1 MKVYKMIV
9 DKRPAHCLFLPFK
22 MFGCKIDIPECGQM
36 VTEDIGN
43 GWKQG
48 SMRPDHRCIFRG
60 KITRYLLF

>member
-9 DKRPAHCLFLPFK
+9 DKRPAHCLFCPLK
-22 MFGCKIDIPECGQM
+22 CSAVKIDIPECGQM

-48 SMRPDHRCIFRG
+48 SMRPDHRCILEE
-60 KITRYLLF
+60 K